1 MQKSINDIHF
11 WGAQVGSMYR
21 RQVGMSQKWV
31 SFMDGSLVYIKTDSI
46 RNFTVATH
54 PAVLNFYP
62 DREKEFVWLKSSG

>member
-1 MQKSINDIHF
+1 
-11 WGAQVGSMYR
+11 
-21 RQVGMSQKWV
+21 MSQKWV